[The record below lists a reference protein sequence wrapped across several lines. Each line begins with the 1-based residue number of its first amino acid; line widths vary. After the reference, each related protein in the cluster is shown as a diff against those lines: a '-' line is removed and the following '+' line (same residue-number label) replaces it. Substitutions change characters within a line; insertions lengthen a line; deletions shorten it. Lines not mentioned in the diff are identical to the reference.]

1 MTATER
7 LERRAEV
14 LARLASWYKVHAD
27 RAVGSRAEAL
37 RASARDVQEDAL
49 RTAMAAASAAR

>member
-1 MTATER
+1 MTAADR

-27 RAVGSRAEAL
+27 RAAGSRAAAL
-37 RASARDVQEDAL
+37 CASARDMQEEAL